1 MISKFFSVA
10 IVGLDAM
17 FSAEEVIETFEM
29 ISLSHLNVRT
39 VTLGINL
46 LGCADSNIKKIKE
59 KVYDKIVSA
68 AGNLVREAELV
79 ERKYGIPIVN
89 KRIAVTPVS
98 LLLESAI
105 RGMAKKSAVA
115 RSIEIAEVLDKAAK
129 DVRIDFIGGY
139 GALVQKGFTRGDT
152 VLIDSIPEALASTE
166 RVCSCVNIAG
176 TKAGINVDAALKMG
190 SVVKQ
195 TAIKTKDRFGIGCAK
210 LVCFANAPEDN
221 PFMAGAFHGPGESE
235 NTINVGISGPGV
247 IRNIVEKSPKTD
259 FRSLTEL
266 IKRAAFKITRA
277 GELIGQEVARS
288 LDVKFGIV
296 DLSLAPTPE
305 KGDSI
310 ASIIEEMGVEYC
322 GAPGSTAALMLLTDA
337 VKKGGSMATSFV
349 GGISG
354 AFIPVSEDAGMV
366 RAATKGA
373 LTLEKLEAM
382 TSVCSA
388 GLDMI
393 AIPGNTSSETIAAI
407 ILDVM
412 AIGVIN
418 NKALGVRL
426 IPVPGKK
433 ASDTVQFGGLF
444 GGTVVM
450 PVSRFSSSNF
460 VKRGGHIPSPLAS
473 LRN

>member
-1 MISKFFSVA
+1 MVL
-10 IVGLDAM
+10 VM
-17 FSAEEVIETFEM
+17 FSAEEVMETFEM

-46 LGCADSNIKKIKE
+46 LDCADAHIKKMKE
-59 KVYDKIVSA
+59 KIYGKIVST
-68 AGNLVREAELV
+68 AGNLVEKANAV

-89 KRIAVTPVS
+89 KRISVTPIS
-98 LLLESAI
+98 LLLEAGIKGRPKGNAI
-105 RGMAKKSAVA
+105 A
-115 RSIEIAEVLDKAAK
+115 RTIEIAEVLDKAAK
-129 DVRIDFIGGY
+129 DVGIDFIGGY
-139 GALVQKGFTRGDT
+139 GALVQKGFTKGDL
-152 VLIDSIPEALASTE
+152 VLIDSIPEALACTE

-176 TKAGINVDAALKMG
+176 TKAGINIDAALKMG
-190 SVVKQ
+190 EVVKQ
-195 TAIKTKDRFGIGCAK
+195 TALKTKDRSGIGCAK

-221 PFMAGAFHGPGESE
+221 PFMAGAFHGPGEPES
-235 NTINVGISGPGV
+235 TINVGISGPGV
-247 IRNIVEKSPKTD
+247 IRNIVEKSGKAD
-259 FRSLTEL
+259 FRSLAEI

-277 GELIGQEVARS
+277 GELVGQEVANS
-288 LDVKFGIV
+288 LNVKFGIV

-305 KGDSI
+305 RGDSV
-310 ASIIEEMGVEYC
+310 ADIIEAMGVEYC

-366 RAATKGA
+366 EAARAGA
-373 LTLEKLEAM
+373 LSIEKLEAM

-393 AIPGNTSSETIAAI
+393 AIPGNTRSETIAAI

-418 NKALGVRL
+418 NKAVGVRL

-433 ASDTVQFGGLF
+433 AWDRVEFGGLF
-444 GGTVVM
+444 GSTVVM
-450 PVSRFSSSNF
+450 AVSRFSSRNF
-460 VKRGGHIPSPLAS
+460 VKRGGQIPSPLAS